1 MILVTVVAIESPVVL
16 GFTSSAW
23 VSKSTWYLCSS
34 IVVVVVVVVLDLIRA
49 LAINQSIA
57 RSRALIKVR
66 AKSSKIKLVVV
77 SQELLFE

>member
-1 MILVTVVAIESPVVL
+1 MISVTVVALESPVVL

-34 IVVVVVVVVLDLIRA
+34 IVVVVVVVLDLIRA